1 MRPLVLLVIWSLCC
15 LAFAGCVT
23 SPSIIVSVVDR
34 HGTPQPYAQ
43 LTVDWAHRARSTEE
57 RVIIMRDGTDEHGR
71 FTFHDTEVP
80 DSIAAWSPD
89 TRLSGTIY
97 RVKWG
102 YNVIVVR

>member
-1 MRPLVLLVIWSLCC
+1 MQALLLLSSLCSFV
-15 LAFAGCVT
+15 FAGCVA
-23 SPSIIVSVVDR
+23 PSTIVVSVVDR

-43 LTVDWAHRARSTEE
+43 LTVDWSHRAHSTEE
-57 RVIIMRDGTDEHGR
+57 HVIILRDGTDEHGR

-89 TRLSGTIY
+89 TRLSGTIH

-102 YNVIVVR
+102 DNVIVIR

>member
-1 MRPLVLLVIWSLCC
+1 MQPLQLLFSLCC
-15 LAFAGCVT
+15 LVFASCVA
-23 SPSIIVSVVDR
+23 PSTIVVSVVDR

-43 LTVDWAHRARSTEE
+43 LTVDWSHRARSTEE

-89 TRLSGTIY
+89 TRLSGTIH

-102 YNVIVVR
+102 DNVIVIR